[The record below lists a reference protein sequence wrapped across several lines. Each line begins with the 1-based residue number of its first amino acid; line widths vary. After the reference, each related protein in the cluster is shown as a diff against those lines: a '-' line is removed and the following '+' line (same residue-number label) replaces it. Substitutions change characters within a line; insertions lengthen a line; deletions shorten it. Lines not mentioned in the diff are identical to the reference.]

1 MHDVAFAPPSLL
13 AGALAAIGAPAL
25 GFLAL
30 AIAVVVGRTPGERT
44 IAWGTRWATVTSLVG
59 ACSLAWAV
67 LRGAP
72 PTEVPL
78 GTWFSLGDVHVDLV
92 LLVDRAAV
100 TMSML
105 TAVLGG
111 LVGHFSVSYLHR
123 DRGYARFF
131 LLLLLFVGAMQVVS
145 LAGSGDVLFLGWEA
159 LGITSTLLIAHFGER
174 RDPGRNALRAFITY
188 RTCDVGLLLALV
200 LWHHE
205 AGTTRFLDLPAHAS
219 GLSVL
224 VPLGLLIGAMGK
236 AAQLPFSGWLPRAME
251 GPTPSSALF
260 YGALSVHAGAFLL
273 LRASPALAAHPT
285 VAVAAA
291 AVGLSTA
298 LVATL
303 VGRVQPDVKGA
314 LAHAAMTQVGLVF
327 VEIALGLHGFAL
339 IHVVGHAILRARQLL
354 QAPGVL
360 EHDRALVAAAG
371 GVRGRTGAHLERL
384 LPAALQR
391 RLYGLA
397 LDRFGLDAAVDR
409 LVVRPV
415 LALARALDD
424 LDRTWSGDLHGVDPR
439 DRRAEVSSPDLT
451 PLPAPPS
458 RGGEG

>member
-78 GTWFSLGDVHVDLV
+78 G
-92 LLVDRAAV
+92 LLV
-100 TMSML
+100 
-105 TAVLGG
+105 
-111 LVGHFSVSYLHR
+111 
-123 DRGYARFF
+123 
-131 LLLLLFVGAMQVVS
+131 
-145 LAGSGDVLFLGWEA
+145 
-159 LGITSTLLIAHFGER
+159 
-174 RDPGRNALRAFITY
+174 
-188 RTCDVGLLLALV
+188 
-200 LWHHE
+200 
-205 AGTTRFLDLPAHAS
+205 
-219 GLSVL
+219 
-224 VPLGLLIGAMGK
+224 GAMGK

-327 VEIALGLHGFAL
+327 VEIALGLHGLAL
-339 IHVVGHAILRARQLL
+339 IHMVGHAILRARQLL